1 MKHSVLPLSDTLQ
14 TGLSTFTNSL
24 LQEGAAQQTLIL
36 GTFISFSSSEP
47 PVAQLSVQAIP
58 PWCHR
63 FISRALPDQTVE
75 LIHPT
80 TPPPLS
86 PSCTHSLPFYTGTCQ
101 EFKVQPETPHRSRR
115 PYCGIK

>member
-1 MKHSVLPLSDTLQ
+1 MKHSVLPLCGTLQ
-14 TGLSTFTNSL
+14 TGFSTFTNSL
-24 LQEGAAQQTLIL
+24 LQQGVAQETSSL

-63 FISRALPDQTVE
+63 YISRALPDQTAE

-80 TPPPLS
+80 TPPPVL
-86 PSCTHSLPFYTGTCQ
+86 PPAHKTACHSTQ
-101 EFKVQPETPHRSRR
+101 ELVRSSK
-115 PYCGIK
+115 YN